1 MKKLKIFP
9 KIFLYTLSLM
19 LIIVLLSH
27 TLIYFLMPWAYNY
40 QQEKALETDTVRLV
54 EQITT
59 VPPDERLNCVMDF
72 ATKWAANVS
81 VDYDGF
87 SYRMDLLK
95 AETDATSSPDSKVEV
110 TVIATTTEDGL
121 KISLAENPLGGAD
134 FFKVEQGL
142 SDGAGSITAVVSRQ
156 HIEDAVSAVLMIL
169 PFTAILCMVISVLFA
184 LAYSRMFTR
193 PIQRISAATEQMREL
208 KPDTHCPN
216 DTQDELGML
225 ADNVNSLYQTLL
237 STIQTLEQEI
247 EKVEA
252 ADIQKSNFL
261 RAASHELKTP
271 VTAVSV
277 MLENMLLG
285 IGKYKDRDTY
295 LARCK
300 ELTDRLAQM
309 IKEILDASRAE
320 FAGEQEQ
327 TDFLISDILETVMEP
342 YQIIAKAK
350 GIAFSIDKSE
360 TYTVYLPQSMIE
372 KAISNILANAV
383 SYTKPDGVIHIS
395 CKGRQLVIEN
405 ECTPIPPEHLAHIF
419 EPFYRPDYGRDR
431 AAGGN
436 GLGLYL
442 VATILKSLDISYSFS
457 PTEDIEGMSFQICF

>member
-9 KIFLYTLSLM
+9 KTFLYTFGLM

-40 QQEKALETDTVRLV
+40 QQEKALETDAAQLV
-54 EQITT
+54 EQIITT
-59 VPPDERLNCVMDF
+59 SPDNRLNCVMDF
-72 ATKWAANVS
+72 AAKWAANVS

-87 SYRMDLLK
+87 SYHMDLLK
-95 AETDATSSPDSKVEV
+95 AETDATPSPDGKVEV

-134 FFKVEQGL
+134 FFKVEQGFA
-142 SDGAGSITAVVSRQ
+142 DGAGSITAIVSRQ

-193 PIQRISAATEQMREL
+193 PIEQISAATEQMREL
-208 KPDTHCPN
+208 EPDAHCPN

-252 ADIQKSNFL
+252 ADIQKTNFL

-327 TDFLISDILETVMEP
+327 TDFLIADALNVVIEP

-350 GIAFSIDKSE
+350 GIAFSVDIGE
-360 TYTVYLPQSMIE
+360 PFAVHLPQGMIE

-383 SYTKPDGVIHIS
+383 SYTKPDSTIYVA
-395 CKGRQLVIEN
+395 CKGQRLIIEN

-457 PTEDIEGMSFQICF
+457 PSKNIEGMSFQIIF

>member
-9 KIFLYTLSLM
+9 KTFLYTFGLM

-40 QQEKALETDTVRLV
+40 QQEKALETDAARLV
-54 EQITT
+54 EQIITT
-59 VPPDERLNCVMDF
+59 SPDNRLNCVMDF
-72 ATKWAANVS
+72 AAKWAANVS

-87 SYRMDLLK
+87 SYHMDLLK
-95 AETDATSSPDSKVEV
+95 AETDATPSPDGKVEV

-134 FFKVEQGL
+134 FFKVEQGFA
-142 SDGAGSITAVVSRQ
+142 DGAGSITAIVSRQ

-193 PIQRISAATEQMREL
+193 PIQQISAATEKMREL
-208 KPDTHCPN
+208 EPDAHCPN
-216 DTQDELGML
+216 DTQDEIGML

-327 TDFLISDILETVMEP
+327 TDFLIADALNAVIEP

-350 GIAFSIDKSE
+350 GVAFSVDAGE
-360 TYTVYLPQSMIE
+360 PFAVHLPQGMIE

-383 SYTKPDGVIHIS
+383 SYTKPDGTIYVA
-395 CKGRQLVIEN
+395 CKGQRFIIEN
-405 ECTPIPPEHLAHIF
+405 ECTPISPEHLAHIF

-457 PTEDIEGMSFQICF
+457 PSENIEGMSFQICF

>member
-9 KIFLYTLSLM
+9 KTFLYTFGLM

-40 QQEKALETDTVRLV
+40 QQEKALETDAARLV
-54 EQITT
+54 EQIITT
-59 VPPDERLNCVMDF
+59 SPDNRLNCVMDF
-72 ATKWAANVS
+72 AAKWAANVS

-87 SYRMDLLK
+87 SYHMDLLK
-95 AETDATSSPDSKVEV
+95 AETDATPSPDGKVEV

-134 FFKVEQGL
+134 FFKVEQGFA
-142 SDGAGSITAVVSRQ
+142 DGAGSITAIVSRQ

-193 PIQRISAATEQMREL
+193 PIQQISAATEKMREL
-208 KPDTHCPN
+208 EPDAHCPN
-216 DTQDELGML
+216 DTQDEIGML

-271 VTAVSV
+271 VTAVNA
-277 MLENMLLG
+277 MLENMILG
-285 IGKYKDRDTY
+285 VGKYKDRDTY
-295 LARCK
+295 LAKCK
-300 ELTDRLAQM
+300 ALTDRLAQM

-327 TDFLISDILETVMEP
+327 TDFLIADALKAVMEP

-350 GIAFSIDKSE
+350 GIAFSVDVGE
-360 TYTVYLPQSMIE
+360 PFTVHLPQGMIE

-383 SYTKPDGVIHIS
+383 SYTKPDGTIYVS

-442 VATILKSLDISYSFS
+442 VSTILKSLDISYSFTPS
-457 PTEDIEGMSFQICF
+457 ENIDGMSFQISF

>member
-9 KIFLYTLSLM
+9 KTFLYTLSLM

-40 QQEKALETDTVRLV
+40 QQEKALEMDVARLV
-54 EQITT
+54 EQITMT
-59 VPPDERLNCVMDF
+59 RSEERLNCVTDF
-72 ATKWAANVS
+72 AVKWTANVS
-81 VDYDGF
+81 VDYEGF
-87 SYRMDLLK
+87 TYHMDLLK
-95 AETDATSSPDSKVEV
+95 AETDAAPSPDGRVEV
-110 TVIATTTEDGL
+110 TIIASTTDDGL

-134 FFKVEQGL
+134 FFKVEQGFV
-142 SDGAGSITAVVSRQ
+142 DGAGSITAVVSRQ
-156 HIEDAVSAVLMIL
+156 HIEDSVSAVLMIL
-169 PFTAILCMVISVLFA
+169 PFTAILCAVISVLFA

-193 PIQRISAATEQMREL
+193 PIEQINVATEQMREL
-208 KPDTHCPN
+208 EPAAHCPN
-216 DTQDELGML
+216 DRQDEMGML

-237 STIQTLEQEI
+237 STIQTLEQEV

-252 ADIQKSNFL
+252 ADMQKSNFL

-271 VTAVSV
+271 VTAVSA
-277 MLENMLLG
+277 MLENMILG
-285 IGKYKDRDTY
+285 VGKYKDRDTY
-295 LARCK
+295 LAKCK
-300 ELTDRLAQM
+300 ALTDRLAQM

-327 TDFLISDILETVMEP
+327 SDFLIADTLATVMEP

-350 GIAFSIDKSE
+350 GISVNIELGEPLS
-360 TYTVYLPQSMIE
+360 VHLPQGMIE
-372 KAISNILANAV
+372 KAISNIMANAV
-383 SYTKPDGVIHIS
+383 SYTKPGGIINIS

-431 AAGGN
+431 ASGGN

-442 VATILKSLDISYSFS
+442 VSTILKSLDISYSFTPS
-457 PTEDIEGMSFQICF
+457 EKVNGMAFQISF

>member
-9 KIFLYTLSLM
+9 KTFLYTLGLM

-40 QQEKALETDTVRLV
+40 QQKKALEADTTLFVQ
-54 EQITT
+54 QITIA
-59 VPPDERLNCVMDF
+59 PPDERLNCVMDF
-72 ATKWAANVS
+72 ATKWAANIS
-81 VDYDGF
+81 VEYDGF
-87 SYRMDLLK
+87 SYHVDLLK
-95 AETDATSSPDSKVEV
+95 AETDATSSPDGKVEV

-121 KISLAENPLGGAD
+121 KIALAENPLGGAD
-134 FFKVEQGL
+134 FFKVEQGFA
-142 SDGAGSITAVVSRQ
+142 DGAGSITAVVSRQ

-193 PIQRISAATEQMREL
+193 PIQRISAATEKMREL
-208 KPDTHCPN
+208 EPDAHCPN

-271 VTAVSV
+271 VTAVGA
-277 MLENMLLG
+277 MLENMILG
-285 IGKYKDRDTY
+285 VGKYKDRDTY
-295 LARCK
+295 LAKCK
-300 ELTDRLAQM
+300 ALTDRLAQM

-327 TDFLISDILETVMEP
+327 TDFRISDVLGTVMAP

-350 GIAFSIDKSE
+350 GIAFSIDE
-360 TYTVYLPQSMIE
+360 NEAYTVHLPQGMIE

-383 SYTKPDGVIHIS
+383 SYTKPGGVIHIS

-442 VATILKSLDISYSFS
+442 VSTILKSLDISYTFAPS
-457 PTEDIEGMSFQICF
+457 ENIDGMSFQIFF

>member
-9 KIFLYTLSLM
+9 KTFLYTLGLM
-19 LIIVLLSH
+19 LVIVLLSH

-40 QQEKALETDTVRLV
+40 QQEKALEADAARLV
-54 EQITT
+54 EQIITA
-59 VPPDERLNCVMDF
+59 PSEERVNYVTSF
-72 ATKWAANVS
+72 AAKWSANANV
-81 VDYDGF
+81 VYDDF
-87 SYRMDLLK
+87 SYHVDLLK
-95 AETDATSSPDSKVEV
+95 EEAAASSPDGKVDV
-110 TVIATTTEDGL
+110 TIIATATEDGL

-134 FFKVEQGL
+134 FFKVEQGFA
-142 SDGAGSITAVVSRQ
+142 DGAGSITAIVSRQ

-193 PIQRISAATEQMREL
+193 PIQQISATTEKMREL
-208 KPDTHCPN
+208 EPDAHCPN
-216 DTQDELGML
+216 DTQDEMGML

-237 STIQTLEQEI
+237 STIRTLEQEI

-252 ADIQKSNFL
+252 ADIQKTNFL

-327 TDFLISDILETVMEP
+327 TDFLIADALKAVIEP

-350 GIAFSIDKSE
+350 GIALSID
-360 TYTVYLPQSMIE
+360 VGGPFAVHLPQGMIE
-372 KAISNILANAV
+372 KAISNIMANAV
-383 SYTKPDGVIHIS
+383 SYTKPDGTIYVS

-442 VATILKSLDISYSFS
+442 VATILKSLDIPYTFAPS
-457 PTEDIEGMSFQICF
+457 ENIEGMSLHILFT

>member
-9 KIFLYTLSLM
+9 KTFLYTLSLM

-40 QQEKALETDTVRLV
+40 QQKKALEADTTLFVQ
-54 EQITT
+54 QITIA
-59 VPPDERLNCVMDF
+59 PPDERLNCVMDF
-72 ATKWAANVS
+72 ATKWAANIS
-81 VDYDGF
+81 VEYDGF
-87 SYRMDLLK
+87 SYHVDLLK
-95 AETDATSSPDSKVEV
+95 AETDATSSPDGKVEV

-121 KISLAENPLGGAD
+121 KIALAENPLGGAD
-134 FFKVEQGL
+134 FFKVEQGFA
-142 SDGAGSITAVVSRQ
+142 DGAGSITAVVSRQ

-193 PIQRISAATEQMREL
+193 PIQRISAATEKMREL
-208 KPDTHCPN
+208 EPDAHCPN

-271 VTAVSV
+271 VTAVGA
-277 MLENMLLG
+277 MLENMILG
-285 IGKYKDRDTY
+285 VGKYKDRDTY
-295 LARCK
+295 LAKCK
-300 ELTDRLAQM
+300 ALTDRLAQM

-327 TDFLISDILETVMEP
+327 TDFRISDVLGTVMAP

-350 GIAFSIDKSE
+350 GIAFSIDE
-360 TYTVYLPQSMIE
+360 NEAYTVHLPQGMIE

-383 SYTKPDGVIHIS
+383 SYTKPGGVIHIS

-405 ECTPIPPEHLAHIF
+405 ECTPILPEHLAHIF

-442 VATILKSLDISYSFS
+442 VSTILKSLDISYTFAPS
-457 PTEDIEGMSFQICF
+457 ENIDGMSFQIFF

>member
-9 KIFLYTLSLM
+9 KTFLYTLSLM

-40 QQEKALETDTVRLV
+40 QQEKTLEIDTSRLV

-59 VPPDERLNCVMDF
+59 TSPDDRLNCVMDF

-87 SYRMDLLK
+87 SYHMDLLK
-95 AETDATSSPDSKVEV
+95 AETDATPSPDGKVEV
-110 TVIATTTEDGL
+110 TVIATTTKDGL

-134 FFKVEQGL
+134 FFKVEQGFA
-142 SDGAGSITAVVSRQ
+142 DGAGSITAVVSRQ

-169 PFTAILCMVISVLFA
+169 PFTAILCMAISVLFA

-193 PIQRISAATEQMREL
+193 PIEQISATTEQMQEL
-208 KPDTHCPN
+208 EPDAHCPN
-216 DTQDELGML
+216 DTQDEMGML

-237 STIQTLEQEI
+237 STIRTLEQEI

-252 ADIQKSNFL
+252 ADIQKTNFL

-327 TDFLISDILETVMEP
+327 TDFLIADVLGTVMEP

-350 GIAFSIDKSE
+350 GIAFSIDESE
-360 TYTVYLPQSMIE
+360 THTVHLPQGMIE

-383 SYTKPDGVIHIS
+383 SYTKPDGTIYVS
-395 CKGRQLVIEN
+395 CKGQRLIIEN

-431 AAGGN
+431 TAGGN

-442 VATILKSLDISYSFS
+442 VSTILKSLNISYTFAPS
-457 PTEDIEGMSFQICF
+457 ENIDGMSFQIFF

>member
-9 KIFLYTLSLM
+9 KTFLYTLGLM
-19 LIIVLLSH
+19 LIIALLSH

-40 QQEKALETDTVRLV
+40 QQEKALEADTTLFVQ
-54 EQITT
+54 QITT
-59 VPPDERLNCVMDF
+59 APPNDRLNCVMDF
-72 ATKWAANVS
+72 ATKWAANIS

-87 SYRMDLLK
+87 SYHMDLLK
-95 AETDATSSPDSKVEV
+95 AEADTAPSPDGKVEV

-134 FFKVEQGL
+134 FFKVEQGFA
-142 SDGAGSITAVVSRQ
+142 DGAGSITAVVSRQ

-193 PIQRISAATEQMREL
+193 PIEQISAATEQMREL
-208 KPDTHCPN
+208 EPDAHCPN

-247 EKVEA
+247 EKVQA

-271 VTAVSV
+271 VTAVSA
-277 MLENMLLG
+277 MLENMILG

-295 LARCK
+295 LAKCK
-300 ELTDRLAQM
+300 ALTDRLAQM

-327 TDFLISDILETVMEP
+327 TDFLIADVLGTVMEP
-342 YQIIAKAK
+342 YQIISKAK
-350 GIAFSIDKSE
+350 GIAFSIEESE
-360 TYTVYLPQSMIE
+360 PYTVHLPQGMIE

-383 SYTKPDGVIHIS
+383 SYTKPDGVIHIFS
-395 CKGRQLVIEN
+395 KGQQLVIEN

-442 VATILKSLDISYSFS
+442 VSTILKSLDISYSFTPS
-457 PTEDIEGMSFQICF
+457 ENIDGMSFQIFF

>member
-9 KIFLYTLSLM
+9 KTFLYTLSLM

-40 QQEKALETDTVRLV
+40 QQEKALETDTARLV

-59 VPPDERLNCVMDF
+59 TSPDERLNCVMDF

-87 SYRMDLLK
+87 SYHMDLLK
-95 AETDATSSPDSKVEV
+95 AETDATPSPDGKVEV
-110 TVIATTTEDGL
+110 TVIATTIEDGL

-134 FFKVEQGL
+134 FFKVEQGFA
-142 SDGAGSITAVVSRQ
+142 DGAGSITAIVSRQ

-193 PIQRISAATEQMREL
+193 PIQQISAATEKMREL
-208 KPDTHCPN
+208 EPDAHCPN
-216 DTQDELGML
+216 DTQDEMGML

-252 ADIQKSNFL
+252 ADIQKTNFL

-277 MLENMLLG
+277 MLENMLLS

-327 TDFLISDILETVMEP
+327 TDFLIADILETVMEP

-350 GIAFSIDKSE
+350 GIAFSIDE
-360 TYTVYLPQSMIE
+360 TEAYTVHLPQGMIE

-457 PTEDIEGMSFQICF
+457 PSEDIKGMSFQITF

>member
-9 KIFLYTLSLM
+9 KTFLYTLGLM

-40 QQEKALETDTVRLV
+40 QQKKSLEADAAQLV
-54 EQITT
+54 EQIITT
-59 VPPDERLNCVMDF
+59 PAEERVNYVTSF
-72 ATKWAANVS
+72 AAKWSANANV
-81 VDYDGF
+81 VYDDF
-87 SYRMDLLK
+87 SYHVDLLK
-95 AETDATSSPDSKVEV
+95 EAAAASSPNGKVEV

-134 FFKVEQGL
+134 FFKVEQGF
-142 SDGAGSITAVVSRQ
+142 SDGVGSITAIVSRQ

-193 PIQRISAATEQMREL
+193 PIQRISAATEKMRKLE
-208 KPDTHCPN
+208 PAAHCPN
-216 DTQDELGML
+216 DAQDEMGML

-247 EKVEA
+247 KKVEA
-252 ADIQKSNFL
+252 ADIQKTNFL

-285 IGKYKDRDTY
+285 IGKYKDKDTY

-320 FAGEQEQ
+320 FAREQEQ
-327 TDFLISDILETVMEP
+327 TDFLIVDALKAVIEP

-350 GIAFSIDKSE
+350 GIAFSVDAGE
-360 TYTVYLPQSMIE
+360 QFTVHLPRGMIE

-383 SYTKPDGVIHIS
+383 SYTKPDGTIYVS
-395 CKGRQLVIEN
+395 CKGQLLIIEN
-405 ECTPIPPEHLAHIF
+405 ECTPIPPEHLVHIF

-457 PTEDIEGMSFQICF
+457 PSEDIEGMSFQIIF

>member
-9 KIFLYTLSLM
+9 KTFLYTLSLM

-27 TLIYFLMPWAYNY
+27 MLMYFLMPWAYNY
-40 QQEKALETDTVRLV
+40 QQEKALETDVTCLV

-59 VPPDERLNCVMDF
+59 APPEERLNCVTDF
-72 ATKWAANVS
+72 AAKWTANVF
-81 VDYDGF
+81 VVYDGF
-87 SYRMDLLK
+87 SYHMDLLK
-95 AETDATSSPDSKVEV
+95 AETDTIPSSDGKVDV
-110 TVIATTTEDGL
+110 TIIASATEDGL
-121 KISLAENPLGGAD
+121 KISLAENPLGGTD
-134 FFKVEQGL
+134 FFKIEQGFD
-142 SDGAGSITAVVSRQ
+142 DGAGSITAVVSRQ

-169 PFTAILCMVISVLFA
+169 PFTAILCVIISVLFA
-184 LAYSRMFTR
+184 FAYSRMFTR
-193 PIQRISAATEQMREL
+193 PIKQISVATVQMRKLE
-208 KPDTHCPN
+208 PTARCPI
-216 DTQDELGML
+216 DRQDEMGML
-225 ADNVNSLYQTLL
+225 SDNVNSLYQALM

-252 ADIQKSNFL
+252 ADIQKANFL

-271 VTAVSV
+271 VTAVSA
-277 MLENMLLG
+277 MLENMILG
-285 IGKYKDRDTY
+285 VGKYKDRDTY
-295 LARCK
+295 LAKCK
-300 ELTDRLAQM
+300 TLTDRLAQM

-327 TDFLISDILETVMEP
+327 TDFMITEALKNVMEP

-350 GIAFSIDKSE
+350 GIMVNVELGDPF
-360 TYTVYLPQSMIE
+360 TVHLPRGMVE

-383 SYTKPDGVIHIS
+383 SYTKPGGLIAVF
-395 CKGRQLVIEN
+395 CKGHQLIIEN

-431 AAGGN
+431 ATGGN

-442 VATILKSLDISYSFS
+442 VATILKSLDISYTFTPSENMS
-457 PTEDIEGMSFQICF
+457 GMAFQVYF

>member
-9 KIFLYTLSLM
+9 KTFLYTFGLM

-40 QQEKALETDTVRLV
+40 QQEKALETDAARLV
-54 EQITT
+54 EQIITT
-59 VPPDERLNCVMDF
+59 SPDNRLNCVMDF
-72 ATKWAANVS
+72 AAKWAANVS

-87 SYRMDLLK
+87 SYHMDLLK
-95 AETDATSSPDSKVEV
+95 AETDATPSPDGKVEV

-134 FFKVEQGL
+134 FFKVEQGFA
-142 SDGAGSITAVVSRQ
+142 DGAGSITAIVSRQ

-193 PIQRISAATEQMREL
+193 PIQQISAATEKMREL
-208 KPDTHCPN
+208 EPDAHCPN
-216 DTQDELGML
+216 DTQDEMGML

-237 STIQTLEQEI
+237 STIRTLEQEI

-327 TDFLISDILETVMEP
+327 TDFLIADALKAVIEP

-350 GIAFSIDKSE
+350 GIAFSIDVGE
-360 TYTVYLPQSMIE
+360 PFAVHLPQGMIE

-383 SYTKPDGVIHIS
+383 SYTKPAGVIHIS

-457 PTEDIEGMSFQICF
+457 PSEDIEGMSFQICF

>member
-9 KIFLYTLSLM
+9 KTFLYTLGLM

-40 QQEKALETDTVRLV
+40 QQEKALEADAARLA
-54 EQITT
+54 EQIITA
-59 VPPDERLNCVMDF
+59 PSEERVNYVTSF
-72 ATKWAANVS
+72 AAKWSANANV
-81 VDYDGF
+81 VYDDF
-87 SYRMDLLK
+87 SYHVDLLK
-95 AETDATSSPDSKVEV
+95 EAAAASSPNGKVEV

-134 FFKVEQGL
+134 FFKVEQGF
-142 SDGAGSITAVVSRQ
+142 SDGAGSITAIVSRQ

-193 PIQRISAATEQMREL
+193 PIQRISAATEKMRKLE
-208 KPDTHCPN
+208 PAAHCPN
-216 DTQDELGML
+216 DAQDEMGML

-247 EKVEA
+247 KKVEA
-252 ADIQKSNFL
+252 ADIQKTNFL

-285 IGKYKDRDTY
+285 IGKYKDKDTY

-320 FAGEQEQ
+320 FAREQEQ
-327 TDFLISDILETVMEP
+327 TDFLIVDALKAVIEP

-350 GIAFSIDKSE
+350 GIAFSVDAGE
-360 TYTVYLPQSMIE
+360 QFTVHLPRGMIE

-383 SYTKPDGVIHIS
+383 SYTKPDGTIYVS
-395 CKGRQLVIEN
+395 CKGQLLIIEN
-405 ECTPIPPEHLAHIF
+405 ECTPIPPEHLVHIF

-442 VATILKSLDISYSFS
+442 VATILKSLDIPYTFAPS
-457 PTEDIEGMSFQICF
+457 ENIEGMSFHILFT

>member
-9 KIFLYTLSLM
+9 KTFLYTLGLM

-40 QQEKALETDTVRLV
+40 QQEKALEADAARLV
-54 EQITT
+54 EQIITA
-59 VPPDERLNCVMDF
+59 PSEERVNYVTSF
-72 ATKWAANVS
+72 AAKWSANANV
-81 VDYDGF
+81 VYDDF
-87 SYRMDLLK
+87 SYHVDLLK
-95 AETDATSSPDSKVEV
+95 EEAAASSPNGRVEV

-134 FFKVEQGL
+134 FFKVEQGF
-142 SDGAGSITAVVSRQ
+142 SDGAGSITAIVSRQ

-193 PIQRISAATEQMREL
+193 PIQRISAATEKMRKLE
-208 KPDTHCPN
+208 PAAHCPN
-216 DTQDELGML
+216 DAQDEMGML

-247 EKVEA
+247 KKVEA
-252 ADIQKSNFL
+252 ADIQKTNFL

-285 IGKYKDRDTY
+285 IGKYKDKDTY

-320 FAGEQEQ
+320 FAREQEQ
-327 TDFLISDILETVMEP
+327 TDFLIVDALKAVIEP

-350 GIAFSIDKSE
+350 GIAFSVDAGE
-360 TYTVYLPQSMIE
+360 QFTVHLPRGMIE

-383 SYTKPDGVIHIS
+383 SYTKPDGTIYVS
-395 CKGRQLVIEN
+395 CKGQLLIIEN
-405 ECTPIPPEHLAHIF
+405 ECTPIPPEHLVHIF

-442 VATILKSLDISYSFS
+442 VATILKSLDIPYSFS
-457 PTEDIEGMSFQICF
+457 PSEDIEGMSFQIIF

>member
-9 KIFLYTLSLM
+9 KTFLYTLGLM

-40 QQEKALETDTVRLV
+40 QQEKALEADAARLV
-54 EQITT
+54 EQIITA
-59 VPPDERLNCVMDF
+59 PSEERVNYVTSF
-72 ATKWAANVS
+72 AAKWSANANV
-81 VDYDGF
+81 VYDDF
-87 SYRMDLLK
+87 SYHVDLLK
-95 AETDATSSPDSKVEV
+95 EAAAASSPNGKVEV

-134 FFKVEQGL
+134 FFKVEQGF
-142 SDGAGSITAVVSRQ
+142 SDGAGSITAIVSRQ

-193 PIQRISAATEQMREL
+193 PIQRISAATEKMRKLE
-208 KPDTHCPN
+208 PAAHCPN
-216 DTQDELGML
+216 DAQDEMGML

-247 EKVEA
+247 KKVEA
-252 ADIQKSNFL
+252 ADIQKTNFL

-285 IGKYKDRDTY
+285 IGKYKDKDTY

-320 FAGEQEQ
+320 FAREQEQ
-327 TDFLISDILETVMEP
+327 TDFLIVDALKAVIEP

-350 GIAFSIDKSE
+350 GIAFSVDAGE
-360 TYTVYLPQSMIE
+360 PFAVHLPQGMIE

-383 SYTKPDGVIHIS
+383 SYTKPDGTIYVS
-395 CKGRQLVIEN
+395 CKGQLLIIEN
-405 ECTPIPPEHLAHIF
+405 ECTPIPPEHLTHIF
-419 EPFYRPDYGRDR
+419 ELFYRPDYGRDR

-442 VATILKSLDISYSFS
+442 VATILKSLDIPYSFS
-457 PTEDIEGMSFQICF
+457 PSEDIEGMSFQIIF

>member
-9 KIFLYTLSLM
+9 KTFLYTLSLM

-27 TLIYFLMPWAYNY
+27 TLIYFLMPLAYNY
-40 QQEKALETDTVRLV
+40 QQEKALEADAARLV
-54 EQITT
+54 EQIINA
-59 VPPDERLNCVMDF
+59 PSEERVNYVTSF
-72 ATKWAANVS
+72 AAKWSANANV
-81 VDYDGF
+81 VYDDF
-87 SYRMDLLK
+87 SYHVDLLK
-95 AETDATSSPDSKVEV
+95 EEAAASSPNGKVEV

-121 KISLAENPLGGAD
+121 KISLAENPLGGVD
-134 FFKVEQGL
+134 FFKVEQGF
-142 SDGAGSITAVVSRQ
+142 SDGAGSITAIVSRQ

-193 PIQRISAATEQMREL
+193 PIQQISAATEKMREL
-208 KPDTHCPN
+208 EPDAHCPN
-216 DTQDELGML
+216 DTQDEMGML
-225 ADNVNSLYQTLL
+225 SDNVNSLYQTLL
-237 STIQTLEQEI
+237 STIRTLEQEI

-327 TDFLISDILETVMEP
+327 TDFLIADALKAVIEP

-350 GIAFSIDKSE
+350 GIAFSVDAGE
-360 TYTVYLPQSMIE
+360 PFTVHLPQGMIE

-442 VATILKSLDISYSFS
+442 VSTISKSLDISYTFAPS
-457 PTEDIEGMSFQICF
+457 ENIDGMSFQIFF

>member
-9 KIFLYTLSLM
+9 KTFLYTLSLM

-40 QQEKALETDTVRLV
+40 QQEKALETDTARLV

-59 VPPDERLNCVMDF
+59 TSPDERLNCVMDF

-87 SYRMDLLK
+87 SYHMDLLK
-95 AETDATSSPDSKVEV
+95 AETDATPSPDGKVEV
-110 TVIATTTEDGL
+110 TVIATTIEDGL

-134 FFKVEQGL
+134 FFKVEQGF
-142 SDGAGSITAVVSRQ
+142 SDGAGSITAIVSRQ
-156 HIEDAVSAVLMIL
+156 HIEDAVSAILMIL

-193 PIQRISAATEQMREL
+193 PIQQISAATEKMRESE
-208 KPDTHCPN
+208 PDARCPN

-247 EKVEA
+247 EKVQA

-271 VTAVSV
+271 VTAVNA
-277 MLENMLLG
+277 MLENMILG
-285 IGKYKDRDTY
+285 VGKYKDRDTY
-295 LARCK
+295 LAKCK
-300 ELTDRLAQM
+300 ALTDRLAQM

-327 TDFLISDILETVMEP
+327 TDFLIADALKAVMEP

-350 GIAFSIDKSE
+350 GIAFSVDVGE
-360 TYTVYLPQSMIE
+360 PFTVHLPQGMIE

-383 SYTKPDGVIHIS
+383 SYTKPDGTIYVS
-395 CKGRQLVIEN
+395 YKERQLVIEN
-405 ECTPIPPEHLAHIF
+405 ECTPIPPEHLTHIF

-431 AAGGN
+431 ATGGN

-457 PTEDIEGMSFQICF
+457 PSEDIEGMSFQICF

>member
-9 KIFLYTLSLM
+9 KTFLYTLSLM

-40 QQEKALETDTVRLV
+40 QQKKALETDAARLV

-59 VPPDERLNCVMDF
+59 TLPEERLNCVMDF
-72 ATKWAANVS
+72 AAQWTANVS
-81 VDYDGF
+81 IDYEGF
-87 SYRMDLLK
+87 TYHMDLLK
-95 AETDATSSPDSKVEV
+95 AETDTVPSPDGRVEV
-110 TVIATTTEDGL
+110 TIITSATEDGL

-134 FFKVEQGL
+134 FFKVEQGFA
-142 SDGAGSITAVVSRQ
+142 DGAGNITAVVSRQ
-156 HIEDAVSAVLMIL
+156 HIEDAVNAVLMIL
-169 PFTAILCMVISVLFA
+169 PFTAVLCTVISVLFA

-193 PIQRISAATEQMREL
+193 PIEQISDATEQMREL
-208 KPDTHCPN
+208 EPDAYCPN
-216 DTQDELGML
+216 DTQDEMGML

-237 STIQTLEQEI
+237 STIQTLEREI
-247 EKVEA
+247 EKVQA
-252 ADIQKSNFL
+252 ADIQKTNFL

-271 VTAVSV
+271 VTAVSA
-277 MLENMLLG
+277 MLENMILG
-285 IGKYKDRDTY
+285 VGKYKDRDTY
-295 LARCK
+295 LAKCK
-300 ELTDRLAQM
+300 VLTDRLSQM

-327 TDFLISDILETVMEP
+327 TDFLIVDALETVMEP
-342 YQIIAKAK
+342 YQIIAKTK
-350 GIAFSIDKSE
+350 GV
-360 TYTVYLPQSMIE
+360 TVNIELGELFTVRLPQGMIE

-383 SYTKPDGVIHIS
+383 SYTKPGGIIDVS

-431 AAGGN
+431 ASGGN

-442 VATILKSLDISYSFS
+442 VSTILKSLDISYSFTPS
-457 PTEDIEGMSFQICF
+457 ENISGMSFQISF

>member
-9 KIFLYTLSLM
+9 KTFLYTLSLM

-40 QQEKALETDTVRLV
+40 QQKKALEADTTLFVQ
-54 EQITT
+54 QITIA
-59 VPPDERLNCVMDF
+59 PPDERLNCVMDF
-72 ATKWAANVS
+72 ATKWAANIS
-81 VDYDGF
+81 VEYDGF
-87 SYRMDLLK
+87 SYHVDLLK
-95 AETDATSSPDSKVEV
+95 AETDATSSPDGKVEV

-121 KISLAENPLGGAD
+121 KIALAENPLGGAD
-134 FFKVEQGL
+134 FFKVEQGFA
-142 SDGAGSITAVVSRQ
+142 DGAGSITAVVSRQ

-193 PIQRISAATEQMREL
+193 PIQRISAATEKMREL
-208 KPDTHCPN
+208 EPDAHCPN

-271 VTAVSV
+271 VTAVGA
-277 MLENMLLG
+277 MLENMILG
-285 IGKYKDRDTY
+285 VGKYKDRDTY
-295 LARCK
+295 LAKCK
-300 ELTDRLAQM
+300 ALTDRLAQM

-327 TDFLISDILETVMEP
+327 TDFRISDVLGTVMAP

-350 GIAFSIDKSE
+350 GIAFSIDE
-360 TYTVYLPQSMIE
+360 NEAYTVHLPQGMIE

-383 SYTKPDGVIHIS
+383 SYTKPGGVIHIS

-405 ECTPIPPEHLAHIF
+405 ECPPIPPEPLAHFF

-442 VATILKSLDISYSFS
+442 VSTILKSLDISYTFAPS
-457 PTEDIEGMSFQICF
+457 ENIDGMSFQIFF

>member
-9 KIFLYTLSLM
+9 KTFFYTFGLM

-27 TLIYFLMPWAYNY
+27 ALIYFLMPWAYNY
-40 QQEKALETDTVRLV
+40 QQEKALETDAARLV
-54 EQITT
+54 DQIITT
-59 VPPDERLNCVMDF
+59 SPDNRLNCVMDF
-72 ATKWAANVS
+72 AAKWTANVS
-81 VDYDGF
+81 VDYDSF
-87 SYRMDLLK
+87 SYHMDLLK
-95 AETDATSSPDSKVEV
+95 AETDTDPSPDGKVEV
-110 TVIATTTEDGL
+110 TIIATATEDGL

-134 FFKVEQGL
+134 FFKVEQGFA
-142 SDGAGSITAVVSRQ
+142 DGAGSITAIVSRQ

-193 PIQRISAATEQMREL
+193 PIQQISAATEKMREL
-208 KPDTHCPN
+208 EPDAHCPN
-216 DTQDELGML
+216 DTQDEMGML
-225 ADNVNSLYQTLL
+225 SDNVNSLYQTLL

-252 ADIQKSNFL
+252 ADIQKTNFL

-285 IGKYKDRDTY
+285 VGKYKDRDTY

-327 TDFLISDILETVMEP
+327 MDFLIADALKAVIEP

-350 GIAFSIDKSE
+350 GIALSVDAGEPFA
-360 TYTVYLPQSMIE
+360 VHLPQGMIE

-383 SYTKPDGVIHIS
+383 SYTKPDGTIYIS
-395 CKGRQLVIEN
+395 CKGRQLAIEN

-457 PTEDIEGMSFQICF
+457 PSEDIEGMSFQICF

>member
-9 KIFLYTLSLM
+9 KTFLYTLGLM

-40 QQEKALETDTVRLV
+40 QQEKALEADAARLV
-54 EQITT
+54 EQIITA
-59 VPPDERLNCVMDF
+59 PSEERVNYVTSF
-72 ATKWAANVS
+72 AAKWSANANV
-81 VDYDGF
+81 VYDDF
-87 SYRMDLLK
+87 SYHVDLLK
-95 AETDATSSPDSKVEV
+95 EEAAASSPDGKVDV
-110 TVIATTTEDGL
+110 TIIATATEDGL

-134 FFKVEQGL
+134 FFKVEQGFA
-142 SDGAGSITAVVSRQ
+142 DGTGSITAIVSRQ

-193 PIQRISAATEQMREL
+193 PIQQISAATEKMREL
-208 KPDTHCPN
+208 EPDAHCPN
-216 DTQDELGML
+216 DTLDEMGML

-237 STIQTLEQEI
+237 STIRTLEQEI

-252 ADIQKSNFL
+252 ADIQKTNFL

-277 MLENMLLG
+277 LLENMLLG

-327 TDFLISDILETVMEP
+327 ADFLIADALNAVIEP

-350 GIAFSIDKSE
+350 GIAFSVDTGEPFS
-360 TYTVYLPQSMIE
+360 VHLPQGMIE

-383 SYTKPDGVIHIS
+383 SYTKPDGTIYVS
-395 CKGRQLVIEN
+395 CKGQRLIIEN
-405 ECTPIPPEHLAHIF
+405 ECTPIPPEHLTHIF

-431 AAGGN
+431 ATGGN

-442 VATILKSLDISYSFS
+442 IATILKSLDISYSFS
-457 PTEDIEGMSFQICF
+457 PSEDIEGMSFQICF

>member
-9 KIFLYTLSLM
+9 KTFLYTLSLM

-40 QQEKALETDTVRLV
+40 QQKKALETDVALFV
-54 EQITT
+54 QQITT
-59 VPPDERLNCVMDF
+59 TLPDDRLNCVMDF

-81 VDYDGF
+81 VEYDGF
-87 SYRMDLLK
+87 SYHMDLLK
-95 AETDATSSPDSKVEV
+95 AGTDATPSPDGKVEV

-134 FFKVEQGL
+134 FFKAEQGFAN
-142 SDGAGSITAVVSRQ
+142 GAGSITAIVSRQ

-184 LAYSRMFTR
+184 LVYSRMFTR
-193 PIQRISAATEQMREL
+193 PIEQISAATEQMREL
-208 KPDTHCPN
+208 EPDAHCPN

-247 EKVEA
+247 DKVEA

-271 VTAVSV
+271 VTAVSA
-277 MLENMLLG
+277 MLENMILG
-285 IGKYKDRDTY
+285 VGKYKDRDTY
-295 LARCK
+295 LAKCK
-300 ELTDRLAQM
+300 ALTDRLAQM

-327 TDFLISDILETVMEP
+327 TDFLIADVLGTVMEP

-350 GIAFSIDKSE
+350 GIAFSIDESE
-360 TYTVYLPQSMIE
+360 AYTVHLPQSMIE

-395 CKGRQLVIEN
+395 CKGQQLIIEN

-436 GLGLYL
+436 GLGLHL
-442 VATILKSLDISYSFS
+442 VSTILKSLDISYTFAPS
-457 PTEDIEGMSFQICF
+457 ENIDGMSFQIFF

>member
-1 MKKLKIFP
+1 M
-9 KIFLYTLSLM
+9 TA
-19 LIIVLLSH
+19 H
-27 TLIYFLMPWAYNY
+27 
-40 QQEKALETDTVRLV
+40 
-54 EQITT
+54 
-59 VPPDERLNCVMDF
+59 
-72 ATKWAANVS
+72 
-81 VDYDGF
+81 
-87 SYRMDLLK
+87 
-95 AETDATSSPDSKVEV
+95 EV
-110 TVIATTTEDGL
+110 I
-121 KISLAENPLGGAD
+121 N
-134 FFKVEQGL
+134 
-142 SDGAGSITAVVSRQ
+142 SITAIVSRQ

-193 PIQRISAATEQMREL
+193 PIQQISAATEQMREL
-208 KPDTHCPN
+208 EPDAHCPN
-216 DTQDELGML
+216 DTQDEMGML

-237 STIQTLEQEI
+237 STIRTLEQEI

-252 ADIQKSNFL
+252 ADIQKTNFL

-277 MLENMLLG
+277 MLENMILG
-285 IGKYKDRDTY
+285 VGKYKDRDTY
-295 LARCK
+295 LAKCK
-300 ELTDRLAQM
+300 ALTDRLAQM

-327 TDFLISDILETVMEP
+327 TDFLIADVLGTVMEP

-350 GIAFSIDKSE
+350 GIAFSIDESE
-360 TYTVYLPQSMIE
+360 TYTVHLPQGMIE

-405 ECTPIPPEHLAHIF
+405 ECIPIPPEHLAHIF
-419 EPFYRPDYGRDR
+419 EPFYRPDYSRDR
-431 AAGGN
+431 ATGGN

-442 VATILKSLDISYSFS
+442 VSTILKSLDIPYSFS
-457 PTEDIEGMSFQICF
+457 PSEDIEGMSFQIIF

>member
-9 KIFLYTLSLM
+9 KTFLYTLGLM

-40 QQEKALETDTVRLV
+40 QQEKALEADAARLA
-54 EQITT
+54 EQIITA
-59 VPPDERLNCVMDF
+59 PSEERVNYVTSF
-72 ATKWAANVS
+72 AAKWSANANV
-81 VDYDGF
+81 VYDDF
-87 SYRMDLLK
+87 SYHVDLLK
-95 AETDATSSPDSKVEV
+95 EAAAASSPNGKVEV

-134 FFKVEQGL
+134 FFKVEQGF
-142 SDGAGSITAVVSRQ
+142 SDGAGSITAIVSRQ

-193 PIQRISAATEQMREL
+193 PIQRISAATEKMRKLE
-208 KPDTHCPN
+208 PAAHCPN
-216 DTQDELGML
+216 DAQDEMGML

-247 EKVEA
+247 KKVEA
-252 ADIQKSNFL
+252 ADIQKTNFL

-327 TDFLISDILETVMEP
+327 TDFLIADALKAVMEP

-350 GIAFSIDKSE
+350 GIAFSVDAVE
-360 TYTVYLPQSMIE
+360 PFAVHLPQGMIE

-383 SYTKPDGVIHIS
+383 SYTKPDGTIYVS
-395 CKGRQLVIEN
+395 YKERQLVIEN
-405 ECTPIPPEHLAHIF
+405 ECTPIPPEHLTHIF

-431 AAGGN
+431 ATGGN

-457 PTEDIEGMSFQICF
+457 PSEDIEGMSFQICF

>member
-9 KIFLYTLSLM
+9 KTFLYTLGLM

-27 TLIYFLMPWAYNY
+27 TLIYFLMPLAYNY
-40 QQEKALETDTVRLV
+40 QQEKALEADAARLV
-54 EQITT
+54 EQIINA
-59 VPPDERLNCVMDF
+59 PSEERVNYVTSF
-72 ATKWAANVS
+72 AAKWSANANV
-81 VDYDGF
+81 VYDDF
-87 SYRMDLLK
+87 SYHVDLLK
-95 AETDATSSPDSKVEV
+95 EEAAASSPNGKVEV

-134 FFKVEQGL
+134 FFKVEQGFA
-142 SDGAGSITAVVSRQ
+142 DGAGSITAIVSRQ
-156 HIEDAVSAVLMIL
+156 HIEDAVSAILMIL

-184 LAYSRMFTR
+184 LTYSRMFTR
-193 PIQRISAATEQMREL
+193 PIQQISAATEKMRESE
-208 KPDTHCPN
+208 PDARCPN

-247 EKVEA
+247 EKVQA

-271 VTAVSV
+271 VTAVNA
-277 MLENMLLG
+277 MLENMILG
-285 IGKYKDRDTY
+285 VGKYKDRDTY
-295 LARCK
+295 LAKCK
-300 ELTDRLAQM
+300 ALTDRLAQM

-327 TDFLISDILETVMEP
+327 TDFLIADALKAVMEP

-350 GIAFSIDKSE
+350 GIAFSVDVGE
-360 TYTVYLPQSMIE
+360 PFTVHLPQGMIE

-383 SYTKPDGVIHIS
+383 SYTKPDGTIYVS

-442 VATILKSLDISYSFS
+442 VSTILKSLDISYSFTPS
-457 PTEDIEGMSFQICF
+457 ENIDGMSFQISF

>member
-9 KIFLYTLSLM
+9 KTFLYTLSLM

-40 QQEKALETDTVRLV
+40 QQKKALEADTTLFVQ
-54 EQITT
+54 QITIA
-59 VPPDERLNCVMDF
+59 PPDERLNCVMDF
-72 ATKWAANVS
+72 ATKWAANIS
-81 VDYDGF
+81 VEYDGF
-87 SYRMDLLK
+87 SYHVDLLK
-95 AETDATSSPDSKVEV
+95 AETDATSSPDGKVEV

-121 KISLAENPLGGAD
+121 KIALAENPLGGAD
-134 FFKVEQGL
+134 FFKVEQGFA
-142 SDGAGSITAVVSRQ
+142 DGAGSITAVVSRQ

-193 PIQRISAATEQMREL
+193 PIQRISAATEKMREL
-208 KPDTHCPN
+208 EPDAHCPN

-271 VTAVSV
+271 VTAVGA
-277 MLENMLLG
+277 MLENMILG
-285 IGKYKDRDTY
+285 VGKYKDRDTY
-295 LARCK
+295 LAKCK
-300 ELTDRLAQM
+300 ALTDRLAQM

-327 TDFLISDILETVMEP
+327 TDFRISDVLGTVMAP

-350 GIAFSIDKSE
+350 GIAFSIDE
-360 TYTVYLPQSMIE
+360 NEAYTVHLPQGMIE

-419 EPFYRPDYGRDR
+419 EPFYRPDYSRDR
-431 AAGGN
+431 ATGGN

-442 VATILKSLDISYSFS
+442 VSTILKSLDIPYSFS
-457 PTEDIEGMSFQICF
+457 PSEDIEGMSFQIIF

>member
-9 KIFLYTLSLM
+9 KTFLYTLSLM

-40 QQEKALETDTVRLV
+40 QQEKALETDAAQLV
-54 EQITT
+54 EQITMT
-59 VPPDERLNCVMDF
+59 RPEERLNCVADF
-72 ATKWAANVS
+72 AAKWTANVS
-81 VDYDGF
+81 VDYEGF
-87 SYRMDLLK
+87 TYHMDLLK
-95 AETDATSSPDSKVEV
+95 AETDTAPSPDGRVEV
-110 TVIATTTEDGL
+110 TIIASSIEDGL

-134 FFKVEQGL
+134 FFKVEQGFA
-142 SDGAGSITAVVSRQ
+142 DGAGSITAVVSRQ
-156 HIEDAVSAVLMIL
+156 HIEDSVSAVLMIL
-169 PFTAILCMVISVLFA
+169 PFTAILCAIISVLFA
-184 LAYSRMFTR
+184 LAYSRMFTN
-193 PIQRISAATEQMREL
+193 PIRQINAATEQMREL
-208 KPDTHCPN
+208 EPAAHCPN
-216 DTQDELGML
+216 DRQDEMGML

-237 STIQTLEQEI
+237 STIQTLEQEV

-252 ADIQKSNFL
+252 ADRQKSDFL

-271 VTAVSV
+271 VTAVSA
-277 MLENMLLG
+277 MLENMILG

-295 LARCK
+295 LAKCK
-300 ELTDRLAQM
+300 ALTDRLAQM

-327 TDFLISDILETVMEP
+327 SDFLIADVLETVMEP

-350 GIAFSIDKSE
+350 GITINIE
-360 TYTVYLPQSMIE
+360 LGEPITVHLPQGMIE

-383 SYTKPDGVIHIS
+383 SYTKPGGIIDIS
-395 CKGRQLVIEN
+395 CKGQQLVVEN

-431 AAGGN
+431 ASGGN

-442 VATILKSLDISYSFS
+442 VSTI
-457 PTEDIEGMSFQICF
+457 

>member
-9 KIFLYTLSLM
+9 KTFLYTFGLM

-40 QQEKALETDTVRLV
+40 QQEKALETDAARLV
-54 EQITT
+54 EQIITT
-59 VPPDERLNCVMDF
+59 SPDNRLNCVMDF
-72 ATKWAANVS
+72 AAKWAANVS

-87 SYRMDLLK
+87 SYHMDLLK
-95 AETDATSSPDSKVEV
+95 AETDATPSPDGKVEV

-134 FFKVEQGL
+134 FFKVEQGFA
-142 SDGAGSITAVVSRQ
+142 DGAGSITAIVSRQ

-193 PIQRISAATEQMREL
+193 PIQQISAATEKMREL
-208 KPDTHCPN
+208 EPDAHCPN
-216 DTQDELGML
+216 DTQDEIGML

-300 ELTDRLAQM
+300 ELTDRLAPM

-327 TDFLISDILETVMEP
+327 TDFLIADALNAVIEP

-350 GIAFSIDKSE
+350 GIAFSVDIGE
-360 TYTVYLPQSMIE
+360 PFAVHLPQGMIE

-383 SYTKPDGVIHIS
+383 SYTKPDSTIYVA
-395 CKGRQLVIEN
+395 CKGQRFIIEN
-405 ECTPIPPEHLAHIF
+405 ECTPISPEHLAHIF

-457 PTEDIEGMSFQICF
+457 PSEDMEGMSFQIIF

>member
-9 KIFLYTLSLM
+9 KTFLYTLGLM

-40 QQEKALETDTVRLV
+40 QQEKALEADAARLA
-54 EQITT
+54 EQIITA
-59 VPPDERLNCVMDF
+59 PSEERVNYVTSF
-72 ATKWAANVS
+72 AAKWSANANV
-81 VDYDGF
+81 VYDDF
-87 SYRMDLLK
+87 SYHVDLLK
-95 AETDATSSPDSKVEV
+95 EAAAASSPNGKVEV

-134 FFKVEQGL
+134 FFKVEQGF
-142 SDGAGSITAVVSRQ
+142 SDGAGSITAIVSRQ

-193 PIQRISAATEQMREL
+193 PIQRISAATEKMRKLE
-208 KPDTHCPN
+208 PAAHCPN
-216 DTQDELGML
+216 DAQDEMGML

-247 EKVEA
+247 KKVEA
-252 ADIQKSNFL
+252 ADIQKTNFL

-285 IGKYKDRDTY
+285 ICKYKDKDTY

-320 FAGEQEQ
+320 FAREQEQ
-327 TDFLISDILETVMEP
+327 TDFLIVDALKAVIEP

-350 GIAFSIDKSE
+350 GIAFSVDAGE
-360 TYTVYLPQSMIE
+360 QFTVHLPRGMIE

-383 SYTKPDGVIHIS
+383 SYTKPDGTIYVS
-395 CKGRQLVIEN
+395 CKGQLLIIEN
-405 ECTPIPPEHLAHIF
+405 ECTPIPPEHLVHIF

-442 VATILKSLDISYSFS
+442 VATILKSLDIPYSFS
-457 PTEDIEGMSFQICF
+457 PSEDIEGMSFQIIF

>member
-9 KIFLYTLSLM
+9 KTFLYTFGLM

-40 QQEKALETDTVRLV
+40 QQEKALETDAARLV
-54 EQITT
+54 EQIITT
-59 VPPDERLNCVMDF
+59 SPDNRLNCVMDF
-72 ATKWAANVS
+72 AAKWAANVS

-87 SYRMDLLK
+87 SYHMDLLK
-95 AETDATSSPDSKVEV
+95 AETDATPSPDGKVEV

-134 FFKVEQGL
+134 FFKVEQGFA
-142 SDGAGSITAVVSRQ
+142 DGAGSITAIVSRQ

-193 PIQRISAATEQMREL
+193 PIQQISAATEKMREL
-208 KPDTHCPN
+208 EPDAHCPN
-216 DTQDELGML
+216 DTQDEIGML

-327 TDFLISDILETVMEP
+327 TDFLIADALKAVIEP

-350 GIAFSIDKSE
+350 GIAFSVDIGE
-360 TYTVYLPQSMIE
+360 PFAVHLPQGMIE

-383 SYTKPDGVIHIS
+383 SYTKPDSTIYVA
-395 CKGRQLVIEN
+395 CKGQRFIIEN
-405 ECTPIPPEHLAHIF
+405 ECTPISPEHLAHIF

-457 PTEDIEGMSFQICF
+457 PSEDMEGMSFQIIF